1 MKYLNLKEAIDW
13 LNKHAQIGNANITI
27 NKRFMKMLEETGRLF
42 PDKRTLF
49 GRYYVKFFTNKLIH
63 FVSSAINL

>member
-13 LNKHAQIGNANITI
+13 LNEHAQIGNANITI

-49 GRYYVKFFTNKLIH
+49 GRYYTINHLKIYAHDVKPR
-63 FVSSAINL
+63 